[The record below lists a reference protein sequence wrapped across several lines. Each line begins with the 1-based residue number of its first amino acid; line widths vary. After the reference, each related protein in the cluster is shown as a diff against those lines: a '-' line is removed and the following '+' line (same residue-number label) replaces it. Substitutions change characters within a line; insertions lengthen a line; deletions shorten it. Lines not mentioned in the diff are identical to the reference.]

1 VPPRVRRHDEAR
13 LRTAWQ
19 AQLAALG
26 ETAPAVVEATAVLV
40 AALSAPAP
48 LRPTAST
55 ASVLASGEG
64 LELTPRGLGTGCGGL
79 DIARAALAEAPLGRL
94 VQSPYGDLALGDLLI
109 LQLVVAVAQAAGT
122 GGALALDPG
131 AARAVC
137 RLLADVLAARA
148 PGRSVEVRVTDA
160 PLRVGVAV
168 QCVAGPRHTR
178 GTPPNVVEV
187 PSAATWVLL
196 ASGQTSWPEAVA
208 AGLVSA
214 SGERA
219 DLGGLLPLVR
229 PIALGRPEART
240 PDGQG

>member
-1 VPPRVRRHDEAR
+1 VSPRARRHDEAR
-13 LRTAWQ
+13 LRTAWHE
-19 AQLAALG
+19 QLAVLG
-26 ETAPAVVEATAVLV
+26 ETAPVVVEATSVLV
-40 AALSAPAP
+40 AALAAPTPSRTAASAVA
-48 LRPTAST
+48 
-55 ASVLASGEG
+55 VLASGQS
-64 LELTPRGLGTGCGGL
+64 LELAPQGLATGGGGL
-79 DIARAALAEAPLGRL
+79 DVARDALAEAPLGRL

-109 LQLVVAVAQAAGT
+109 LQLVVAVAQVAGT
-122 GGALALDPG
+122 GGAVALDPA

-178 GTPPNVVEV
+178 GTPPNVVQV

-196 ASGQTSWPEAVA
+196 TSGQTSWSEAVA

-219 DLGGLLPLVR
+219 DLGDLLPLVR
-229 PIALGRPEART
+229 PAALGRAEPRT
-240 PDGQG
+240 PDRLV